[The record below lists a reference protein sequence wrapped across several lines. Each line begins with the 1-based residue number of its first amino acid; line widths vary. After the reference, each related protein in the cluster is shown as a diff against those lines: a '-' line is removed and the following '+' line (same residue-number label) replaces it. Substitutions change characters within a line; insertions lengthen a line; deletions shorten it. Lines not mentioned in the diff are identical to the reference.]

1 MRKRGNSLHKRLH
14 RRKQQLIRPLK
25 IKLQL
30 MQKPSNLRLLK
41 IRRRLKKKRDNC
53 FRKKQLKKKQ
63 SLIKRLHKLL
73 SLSQVHNNSH
83 QLNRFLLK
91 MLKSSLYQ
99 LVKSPQ

>member
-1 MRKRGNSLHKRLH
+1 MLHKRLLK
-14 RRKQQLIRPLK
+14 RRLQLIRPLK
-25 IKLQL
+25 IKLRL
-30 MQKPSNLRLLK
+30 MLKPSNLRLLK
-41 IRRRLKKKRDNC
+41 IRRQLKTKRDNC

-63 SLIKRLHKLL
+63 SLIKRLHRLL
-73 SLSQVHNNSH
+73 SLSQVHSNSH